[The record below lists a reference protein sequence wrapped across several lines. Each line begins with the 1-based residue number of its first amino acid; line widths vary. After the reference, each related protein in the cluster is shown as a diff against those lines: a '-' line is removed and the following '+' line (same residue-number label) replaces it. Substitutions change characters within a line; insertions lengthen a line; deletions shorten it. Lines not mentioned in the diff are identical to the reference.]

1 MKTRS
6 AMLNARTAQAKPGRG
21 RVALPVRAEQI
32 QGDEGSP
39 EAPGRV
45 QWPTLPPRQPHR
57 RVFPLHPIE
66 EKP

>member
-21 RVALPVRAEQI
+21 RVALAVRAEQI
-32 QGDEGSP
+32 QGVVGGP
-39 EAPGRV
+39 EAPVAR
-45 QWPTLPPRQPHR
+45 PMADARTR
-57 RVFPLHPIE
+57 RAFPLHPIE